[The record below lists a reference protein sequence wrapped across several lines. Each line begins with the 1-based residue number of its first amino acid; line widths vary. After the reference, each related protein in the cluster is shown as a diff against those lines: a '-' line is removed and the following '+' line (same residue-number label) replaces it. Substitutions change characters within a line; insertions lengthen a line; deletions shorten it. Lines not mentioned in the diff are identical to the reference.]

1 MIFFHNV
8 RHSVNHVLYLLVRHG
23 GIKRKRNQSF
33 EVLLCHWKI
42 TVSKAKTLLIGGHI
56 VNRNEVDT
64 GADISFIEF
73 YDELV
78 AINGQKLGNNAKHI
92 QMPTMCGVVRDERR
106 V

>member
-1 MIFFHNV
+1 M
-8 RHSVNHVLYLLVRHG
+8 
-23 GIKRKRNQSF
+23 
-33 EVLLCHWKI
+33 
-42 TVSKAKTLLIGGHI
+42 
-56 VNRNEVDT
+56 NRNEVDT